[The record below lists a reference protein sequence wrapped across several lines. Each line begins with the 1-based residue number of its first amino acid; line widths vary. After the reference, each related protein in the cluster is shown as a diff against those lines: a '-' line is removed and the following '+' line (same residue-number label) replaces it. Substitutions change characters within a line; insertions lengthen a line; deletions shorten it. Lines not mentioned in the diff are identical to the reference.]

1 MKNSRGLKPVASI
14 AKAHERNAAR
24 LMGEMLSQAEA
35 QKLQLETLMTYRKD
49 YIDNFS
55 NVSRVGLSAIQMQDY
70 QVFISRLDTA
80 IDQQKEQVVQ
90 SRRECEQSR
99 DYWRSKYNHSEMI
112 SKVVESRVLQEEKIK
127 NSKEQKEADDRNS
140 VAYASVNSR
149 NL

>member
-35 QKLQLETLMTYRKD
+35 QQLQLETLINYRKD
-49 YIDNFS
+49 YLDNFS
-55 NVSRVGLSAIQMQDY
+55 NASRVGLSAIQMQDY

-80 IDQQKEQVVQ
+80 IDQQKGQVVQ
-90 SRRECEQSR
+90 SRQECEQSR

-112 SKVVESRVLQEEKIK
+112 SKVVESRALQEEKIK
-127 NSKEQKEADDRNS
+127 NSKEQKETDDRNS
-140 VAYASVNSR
+140 VAYASGCSR